1 MCSNR
6 SAIGATFPYTSSSLF
21 PQGATPSPDG
31 GGQVGERRNMR
42 PTALTKCNAPGEC
55 TRTLCCMENVEERRA
70 AMIAQAGQILAEAR
84 LRESMASTVTYCVT
98 GALAYGLR
106 EQGLS
111 DKAIGEILSV
121 SRNRVGDLVKAG
133 IWPTLFA
140 RIKLDDDRRR
150 KFAAAE
156 MKSIYRPVAQEQQEW
171 VHTRTDC
178 SGYIAERN
186 NIPIPREYRHSPGSL
201 EPEAAEFDNCVTGER
216 IVVYTLERHH
226 GKMLFDSEHRRVGY
240 DYRGEYRIELC
251 SASGARHPL
260 PLELL
265 GITSSEL
272 RFGDKWADPE
282 ERRLSDDAF
291 RNAVAA
297 VRKHYGIW
305 PLPSLNE
312 DDATYWDTDSG
323 LHSP

>member
-1 MCSNR
+1 
-6 SAIGATFPYTSSSLF
+6 
-21 PQGATPSPDG
+21 
-31 GGQVGERRNMR
+31 
-42 PTALTKCNAPGEC
+42 
-55 TRTLCCMENVEERRA
+55 MENVEERRA
-70 AMIAQAGQILAEAR
+70 AMIEQAGQILAEAR
-84 LRESMASTVTYCVT
+84 LRESMAATVTYCVT

-171 VHTRTDC
+171 VHTRTDR

-186 NIPIPREYRHSPGSL
+186 NIPIPREYRHSPGAL

-226 GKMLFDSEHRRVGY
+226 GKMLFDSEQNRVGY
-240 DYRGEYRIELC
+240 DYKGEYRIELC
-251 SASGARHPL
+251 SANGARHPL

-272 RFGDKWADPE
+272 RFGDKWPDPE

-312 DDATYWDTDSG
+312 DDATYWDSELDNQ
-323 LHSP
+323 